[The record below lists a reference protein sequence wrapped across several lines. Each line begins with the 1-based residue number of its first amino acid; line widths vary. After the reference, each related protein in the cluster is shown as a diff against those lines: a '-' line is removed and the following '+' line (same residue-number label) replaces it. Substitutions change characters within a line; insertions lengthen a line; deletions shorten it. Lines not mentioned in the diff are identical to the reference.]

1 MKKLSLAELKG
12 RVSWGSVFGGVMT
25 VLAISV
31 LLSILNSSIGLFMFD
46 PLSEHPASGISTAVG
61 IGSAIILVFGMATGG
76 FVAGKLAG
84 MDGMIHGFLVWAT
97 TLIVAVVLGVF
108 LAAGAAKMT
117 ANALGAI
124 SSVTG
129 SALSGAGNTV
139 GSGISALSEEAEVV
153 FGKVDFNATLKEENI
168 PQNIRAALV
177 KSNVKELQP
186 DYLKKQLEEVKDD
199 LSKSVKTIVASPQ
212 EADEAVNGFLERLK
226 QRVENLSQN
235 IDRNDLAKAIANNAN
250 MSKQEADKTVEQYMN
265 LIDNARMEVGKQID
279 NLEVNLQKAVQEW
292 KEIKHKTLVAA
303 DKATDAAARSALIS
317 FFALLFGA
325 ILCCTAGAYGSRK
338 TQERV
343 DI

>member
-235 IDRNDLAKAIANNAN
+235 IDRNDLAKAIANNTN